1 MIGELTGE
9 IAERRTDSMV
19 IRVDGTGLGLEV
31 SVPDRSLAAAGD
43 HVHLFTSL
51 QFSSDGAFLAGFETI
66 EERRVY
72 EALLSV
78 NSVGPRTAVRVL
90 STHPAKNIFQA
101 LDAED
106 PKPFQ
111 AVPGIGGK
119 TASRI
124 ILELRGKLV
133 AADSDPDSLS
143 ADEDSIEVLEVL
155 LNQGFS
161 RAEATIALNQSAGET
176 MPVTERITAALRF
189 LHTKSRTRS

>member
-9 IAERRTDSMV
+9 IVERRTDSMV
-19 IRVDGTGLGLEV
+19 IKVDGTGLGLEV
-31 SVPDRSLAAAGD
+31 SVPTRSLAGSG
-43 HVHLFTSL
+43 HNVHLFTSL
-51 QFSSDGAFLAGFETI
+51 QFGSDGAFLAGFETI

-90 STHPAKNIFQA
+90 STHPANKVFQA

-133 AADSDPDSLS
+133 ASDGGPDGISE
-143 ADEDSIEVLEVL
+143 DGDSIEVMEVL

-161 RAEATIALNQSAGET
+161 RPEATVALNQSAGET
-176 MPVTERITAALRF
+176 MPVTDRIAAALRF
-189 LHTKSRTRS
+189 LHPKTGTRS